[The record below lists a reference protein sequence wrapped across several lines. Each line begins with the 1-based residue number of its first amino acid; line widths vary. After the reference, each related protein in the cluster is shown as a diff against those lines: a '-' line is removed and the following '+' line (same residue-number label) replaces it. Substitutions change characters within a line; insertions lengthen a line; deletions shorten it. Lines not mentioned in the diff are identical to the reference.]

1 MTGRWFSPG
10 TPVSSTNK
18 TDHHEITEI
27 LLKVALNTIN
37 HTLIVIYVVLCAQ
50 DLVTIHVNILSMHK
64 HVQGLV
70 LCAFTIS
77 KTSFMGSSLISH
89 ASERQKDS
97 TYKIIMIVVTVT
109 KLRHFPVKRAITR
122 IQKIKTT
129 NINNMI
135 KVM

>member
-1 MTGRWFSPG
+1 
-10 TPVSSTNK
+10 
-18 TDHHEITEI
+18 
-27 LLKVALNTIN
+27 
-37 HTLIVIYVVLCAQ
+37 
-50 DLVTIHVNILSMHK
+50 MHK
-64 HVQGLV
+64 HVQGPV

-89 ASERQKDS
+89 ASERQTDS
-97 TYKIIMIVVTVT
+97 TCKIIMIVVTVT

-122 IQKIKTT
+122 IQKVKTT